1 MSRGPLGA
9 TAAVRPGVAAGG
21 HRAPGERDGAGSR
34 RHRGSG
40 RGGSVRRPPSWPRRG
55 WYRSHER
62 RSRRVGR
69 TARATRGRECRC
81 TRRSCD
87 SRHGGDCGGD
97 EYDRPNS
104 PRPPDPSRQEHGP
117 FSRSTRAGAGQTYAG
132 DASKVMGTGGV
143 RDPSAHPPCVWS
155 DQAGHP
161 AEMRRVEHGRYHA
174 LYLRRGVR
182 FRATASLMSALNARS
197 LIFSPS

>member
-1 MSRGPLGA
+1 M
-9 TAAVRPGVAAGG
+9 
-21 HRAPGERDGAGSR
+21 
-34 RHRGSG
+34 
-40 RGGSVRRPPSWPRRG
+40 RRPPSWPRRG

-143 RDPSAHPPCVWS
+143 RDPSAPPS
-155 DQAGHP
+155 LRMERSGGP
-161 AEMRRVEHGRYHA
+161 PGRDA
-174 LYLRRGVR
+174 ACKA
-182 FRATASLMSALNARS
+182 RAVPRS
-197 LIFSPS
+197 LLAARGQIQGHSLFNECLERSVIDFLAIMNVDRTTGITFEAGVKQA